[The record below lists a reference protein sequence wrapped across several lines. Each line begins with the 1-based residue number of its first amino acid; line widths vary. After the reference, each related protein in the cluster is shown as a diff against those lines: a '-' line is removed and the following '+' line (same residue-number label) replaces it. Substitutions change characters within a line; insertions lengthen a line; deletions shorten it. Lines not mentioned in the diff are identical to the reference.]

1 MNKFN
6 LLKKEI
12 WSIIPKSPIKS
23 DLKHSKLVLK
33 WVLILCPNAC
43 EELQISAIGHDIER
57 AITGITEKNIKNYS
71 KIKQFKK
78 QHASR
83 SAKLLSE
90 ILKKYNYSNKQI
102 NQVKYLV
109 KNHDT
114 GGDSDVE
121 ILMSADSL
129 AYFEYNI
136 PFYLKNYG
144 EERTIEK
151 CRFMYERLPESAKK
165 LVKKIKYKS
174 KKIDIIVNRAIE
186 KNN

>member
-1 MNKFN
+1 MNQFE
-6 LLKKEI
+6 LIKKEI
-12 WSIIPKSPIKS
+12 WNIIPKSPIKS

-33 WVLILCPNAC
+33 WVSILCSSAS
-43 EELQISAIGHDIER
+43 EELQIAAVGHDIER
-57 AITGITEKNIKNYS
+57 AITGITEKDLKSYS

-83 SAKLLSE
+83 SANFLSE

-102 NQVKYLV
+102 NKIKYLV

-114 GGDSDVE
+114 GGDSEVE

-136 PFYLKNYG
+136 PLYLKNYG
-144 EERTIEK
+144 EQRTIEK
-151 CRFMYERLPESAKK
+151 CRFMYERLPGNAKK

-174 KKIDIIVNRAIE
+174 KKIANLVNIAI
-186 KNN
+186 K